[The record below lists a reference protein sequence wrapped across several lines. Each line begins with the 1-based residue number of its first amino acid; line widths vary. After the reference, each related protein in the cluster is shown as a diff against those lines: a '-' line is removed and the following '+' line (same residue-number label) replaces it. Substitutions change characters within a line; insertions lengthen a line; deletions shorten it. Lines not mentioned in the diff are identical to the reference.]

1 MGYREGDA
9 RVPVCWIDAGIVIVP
24 QYLLYQQTF
33 TPIMEKEIVED
44 EIDLRDYLN
53 VIWKNKLLILG
64 IVLVSL
70 VSSGFYSFF
79 VLQDEYQTDAK
90 LSYVSNQKIP
100 LADAI
105 EILKSQ
111 PIIQKTA
118 AQEGEAS
125 KNEALSTLSSLKVE
139 NIRNTNQIL
148 LQLKGNNPETM
159 KKYFGQYINVSVDE
173 LNRRSL
179 EKLSLEKSQSDYPR
193 LKNLSLLYA
202 KQREE
207 IHAELKKKL
216 VEEADFEIQRL
227 RNISLIAARFG
238 YKDKQLEIEYKIVDL
253 ISIKEGGRIYAS
265 FAQQLIQSNPE
276 LTLLNARLNSID
288 AKLADLQ
295 AKMIE
300 PENPSS
306 NVNTNSNV
314 VELLTPPTD
323 PMIIGPKRTLNI
335 AIAAVLGLFIGVFAA
350 FFKNYME
357 ESASG

>member
-1 MGYREGDA
+1 MVND
-9 RVPVCWIDAGIVIVP
+9 
-24 QYLLYQQTF
+24 
-33 TPIMEKEIVED
+33 IVEE
-44 EIDLRDYLN
+44 EIDLREYLK
-53 VIWKNKLLILG
+53 VVWKNKLLILAVFL
-64 IVLVSL
+64 ISL
-70 VSSGFYSFF
+70 ISSGFYSFF

-111 PIIQKTA
+111 PIIEKTA
-118 AQEGEAS
+118 AHDVEAS

-139 NIRNTNQIL
+139 NIRGTNQIL

-173 LNRRSL
+173 LNRKSL

-193 LKNLSLLYA
+193 LKNLSVLYA

-207 IHAELKKKL
+207 INAELKKKL
-216 VEEADFEIQRL
+216 VEEADFEIKRL
-227 RNISLIAARFG
+227 RNMSLIAARFG

-253 ISIKEGGRIYAS
+253 MSIKEGGGIYTNS
-265 FAQQLIQSNPE
+265 AQQLILSNPE
-276 LTLLNARLNSID
+276 LTLLNSRLNSTN

-300 PENPSS
+300 LENPELNINPGS
-306 NVNTNSNV
+306 NINTTSNV

-323 PMIIGPKRTLNI
+323 PIIIGPKRTLNI
-335 AIAAVLGLFIGVFAA
+335 AIAAISGLFVGVFAA
-350 FFKNYME
+350 FFKNYIE
-357 ESASG
+357 GSASK

>member
-1 MGYREGDA
+1 MD
-9 RVPVCWIDAGIVIVP
+9 
-24 QYLLYQQTF
+24 
-33 TPIMEKEIVED
+33 KEIVED
-44 EIDLRDYLN
+44 EIDLRDYLR
-53 VIWKNKLLILG
+53 VIWKNRWLILG
-64 IVLVSL
+64 IFFVSL
-70 VSSGFYSFF
+70 ISSGIYSFF
-79 VLQDEYQTDAK
+79 VLQDEYQTEAK

-100 LADAI
+100 LVDAI

-111 PIIQKTA
+111 PTIQKTA
-118 AQEGEAS
+118 ALGGEAS

-179 EKLSLEKSQSDYPR
+179 EKLSGEKSQSDYPR
-193 LKNLSLLYA
+193 LENLSVLYA

-207 IHAELKKKL
+207 INAELKKKL
-216 VEEADFEIQRL
+216 VEEADFEIKRL
-227 RNISLIAARFG
+227 RDLSLIAARFR
-238 YKDKQLEIEYKIVDL
+238 YNNTIYNEKQIEIEYKIVDM

-265 FAQQLIQSNPE
+265 YAQQLIQSNPE
-276 LTLLNARLNSID
+276 LTRLNARLNSID

-300 PENPSS
+300 LESPDSNTNLIS

-314 VELLTPPTD
+314 VELLTPPTA
-323 PMIIGPKRTLNI
+323 PSVIGPKRTLNI

-357 ESASG
+357 ASVCIRLARVFWVG

>member
-1 MGYREGDA
+1 M
-9 RVPVCWIDAGIVIVP
+9 P
-24 QYLLYQQTF
+24 F
-33 TPIMEKEIVED
+33 MEKEIVED

-53 VIWKNKLLILG
+53 VIWKNRGLILAVFL
-64 IVLVSL
+64 ISL
-70 VSSGFYSFF
+70 ISSGLYSFF

-118 AQEGEAS
+118 AQGGEAS
-125 KNEALSTLSSLKVE
+125 KTEAISTLSSLKVV
-139 NIRNTNQIL
+139 NIGGTNQIQ
-148 LQLKGNNPETM
+148 LQLKGNKPEMM
-159 KKYFGQYINVSVDE
+159 KKYFGQYIKVSVDE
-173 LNRRSL
+173 LN
-179 EKLSLEKSQSDYPR
+179 KKSLEKSSLEKSESNYPR
-193 LKNLSLLYA
+193 LKNLSVLYS

-207 IHAELKKKL
+207 ISVELKKKL
-216 VEEADFEIQRL
+216 IEEADFEITRL
-227 RNISLIAARFG
+227 RNLSLIAARFG

-253 ISIKEGGRIYAS
+253 ISIKEGGRIYANS
-265 FAQQLIQSNPE
+265 AQQLIQSNPE
-276 LTLLNARLNSID
+276 LLLLNSRLNSTD

-300 PENPSS
+300 LENPDLNINLVL
-306 NVNTNSNV
+306 NVNTSSNV

-323 PMIIGPKRTLNI
+323 PKVIGPKRSLNM

-350 FFKNYME
+350 FFKNYLE
-357 ESASG
+357 ESASR